1 MDNRI
6 VRHKTVI
13 GCKSDAC
20 SLNFTLEWLIRN
32 TNLTQWLIGKLEFF
46 MVNKE
51 SKILLCP
58 VRNQKKFL

>member
-13 GCKSDAC
+13 GCKSDVC

-58 VRNQKKFL
+58 VRNQKKIL